1 MHNYKNLHIWQE
13 GIKLARKIYEITSK
27 FPANEKY
34 GIVSQM
40 TRAAVSIPSN
50 IAEGSGRNSDKEFA
64 NFLSI
69 AIGSIFEL
77 HAQIVICEQIG
88 YIDTETEKQLET
100 QTFTLQQQISAY
112 KQRIEGSAPRQG
124 DTSPTSGEP
133 QKSPT
138 MSKANDPTAKRSYS
152 PKDGLTAK
160 RSITK

>member
-13 GIKLARKIYEITSK
+13 GINLARKIYEVTAN

-50 IAEGSGRNSDKEFA
+50 IAEGAGRNSNKDFA

-77 HAQIVICEQIG
+77 HTQIAICEQIG
-88 YIDTETEKQLET
+88 YINEETTKQLE
-100 QTFTLQQQISAY
+100 QQIYTLQQQITTY
-112 KQRIEGSAPRQG
+112 KQRIEGSASRQG
-124 DTSPTSGEP
+124 ETSPTSE
-133 QKSPT
+133 
-138 MSKANDPTAKRSYS
+138 SKK
-152 PKDGLTAK
+152 
-160 RSITK
+160 